1 MKILICLLAISLLL
15 FGATKPKEIAYT
27 FDTSGSHNV
36 LISLR
41 DNGKTIIE
49 VLPNGDVIY
58 DTNNLNVLSALFW
71 DAFAIETK
79 QQIKTLKET
88 RDMLKEC
95 ASYIQPSTSVHVEL
109 SVYRSPSQQLREQ
122 ADAIDAKDAMAAKLK
137 KFIEELEQDPRLS
150 GQK

>member
-1 MKILICLLAISLLL
+1 MKILICLLAASLLVL
-15 FGATKPKEIAYT
+15 GATKTKEIAYV
-27 FDTSGSHNV
+27 FDTTKIPDV
-36 LISLR
+36 LISFR
-41 DNGKTIIE
+41 TTGNTVIE

-58 DTNNLNVLSALFW
+58 DTNNLKAASAQFW
-71 DAFAIETK
+71 EAVSLATK

-95 ASYIQPSTSVHVEL
+95 ANYIQPSTSVHVEL

-137 KFIEELEQDPRLS
+137 TFIEELEKDPRLS